1 MAMLIIGLILGAL
14 TVARATRLLVAD
26 RLTVSWR
33 RWVVNKLGAESLP
46 SYLVHCPWCMSLWIA
61 IPVMPVAV
69 LFPNR
74 WVIAALAVLPAS
86 YITGLLA
93 KAEGE

>member
-1 MAMLIIGLILGAL
+1 MGMLIIGLILGVL
-14 TVARATRLLVAD
+14 TVARLTRLVVTD
-26 RLTVSWR
+26 RLGVDLR
-33 RWVVNKLGAESLP
+33 RWVVNKWGAESLP
-46 SYLVHCPWCMSLWIA
+46 SYLVHCPWCMSMWFA

-69 LFPNR
+69 LFPNK
-74 WVIAALAVLPAS
+74 WVLAALAIPPAS

>member
-1 MAMLIIGLILGAL
+1 MDMLIIGLILGAL
-14 TVARATRLLVAD
+14 TVARLTRLLVAD
-26 RLTVSWR
+26 RLTVGWR
-33 RWVVNKLGAESLP
+33 RWVVNRWGPDSLP
-46 SYLVHCPWCMSLWIA
+46 SYLAHCPWCMSLWIA

-69 LFPNR
+69 LFPNK
-74 WVIAALAVLPAS
+74 WVIAALAILPAS

>member
-1 MAMLIIGLILGAL
+1 MLIISLILAAL

-26 RLTVSWR
+26 RITVGWR
-33 RWVVNKLGAESLP
+33 RWVVTKWGEDSWG
-46 SYLVHCPWCMSLWIA
+46 SYLVHCPWCMSLWLA

-69 LFPNR
+69 LFPNK
-74 WVIAALAVLPAS
+74 WVIAALAILPAS

>member
-1 MAMLIIGLILGAL
+1 MAMLIISLILAIL
-14 TVARATRLLVAD
+14 TVARATRLVVTD
-26 RLTVSWR
+26 RITVGWR
-33 RWVVNKLGAESLP
+33 RWVVTKWGADSLP
-46 SYLVHCPWCMSLWIA
+46 SYLAHCPWCMSLWIA

-69 LFPNR
+69 LFPNK

-86 YITGLLA
+86 YLTGLLA

>member
-1 MAMLIIGLILGAL
+1 MLIIGLILGAL
-14 TVARATRLLVAD
+14 TVARATRFLVAD
-26 RLTVSWR
+26 RLTVGWR
-33 RWVVNKLGAESLP
+33 RWVVTKWGTESLP

-69 LFPNR
+69 LFPNK
-74 WVIAALAVLPAS
+74 WVLAALAILPAS

>member
-1 MAMLIIGLILGAL
+1 MDMLIIGLILAAL
-14 TVARATRLLVAD
+14 TVARATRLLVTD
-26 RLTVSWR
+26 RITVGWR
-33 RWVVNKLGAESLP
+33 RWVVNKWGPDSLS

-69 LFPNR
+69 LFPNK
-74 WVIAALAVLPAS
+74 WVLAALAILPAS
-86 YITGLLA
+86 YITGLLS

>member
-1 MAMLIIGLILGAL
+1 MLIISLILAAL
-14 TVARATRLLVAD
+14 TVARTTRLLVTD
-26 RLTVSWR
+26 RITAVGR
-33 RWVVNKLGAESLP
+33 RWVVNKWGAGSAA
-46 SYLVHCPWCMSLWIA
+46 SYFVHCPWCMSLWIA

-69 LFPNR
+69 LFPNK
-74 WVIAALAVLPAS
+74 WVIAALAILPAS